1 MASSFPEELRA
12 RAHLPGVTVELRH
25 RQASPGA
32 PEAIGIVLTGQ
43 PHLPELAFNPMGMWL
58 GFQRQLWA
66 PWFAMWGLALPDRR
80 DET

>member
-12 RAHLPGVTVELRH
+12 RAELPGVTLELRH

-43 PHLPELAFNPMGMWL
+43 PHLPQLAAEPFALWL

-80 DET
+80 DER